1 MKNFKAIQYLYPNVE
16 FTMTDDDVSTI
27 IWNTK
32 GITTPTDKEIQ
43 DALKAMKDAETK
55 AISDKESA
63 KTSALAKLEKLGL
76 TAEEIQA
83 TFNI

>member
-1 MKNFKAIQYLYPNVE
+1 MSNFKAIQYLYPNAE

-27 IWNTK
+27 IWKTE
-32 GITTPTDKEIQ
+32 GITNPSAKQIQ
-43 DALKAMKDAETK
+43 DAIKAMQAAEAK
-55 AISDKESA
+55 AISDKEAA
-63 KTSALAKLEKLGL
+63 KASTLAKLEKLGL